1 MSSSANGDTQFP
13 IRTLPVT
20 GNLTLFYALSLLVA
34 LLIALA
40 SLAGLLDPQRLY
52 PTEDLRESFLATDVL
67 NLLIGLPIL
76 LGALGSARRGKLLGL
91 LLWPGALFYVLYH
104 AIVYV
109 FALPLNLAFLLWLLL
124 LVLSVYT
131 LAGLVAR
138 IDGPALRGRLA
149 GAVPERA
156 AGGVLAGLGTLFA
169 LLALG
174 TLVSGLAGPTP
185 IAGAELALQVAD
197 FTLSPAWIIGGLLL
211 WRRAPL
217 GYVTGLGL
225 LFQASMLFV
234 GLIAFLLLQPLLTG
248 APFAPLDVVVTFI
261 LGLIC
266 FIPLGRFLRGVVSKG
281 ERL

>member
-1 MSSSANGDTQFP
+1 MEAHTQMCP
-13 IRTLPVT
+13 TQTLPVT
-20 GNLTLFYALSLLVA
+20 GTLTLFYALSLLVA
-34 LLIALA
+34 LLMAVA
-40 SLAGLLDPQRLY
+40 SVAGLLDPQRLY
-52 PTEDLRESFLATDVL
+52 PAEDLRESFLATDVV

-76 LGALGSARRGKLLGL
+76 LGALGFARRGKLLGL
-91 LLWPGALFYVLYH
+91 LLWPGALFYALYH

-138 IDGPALRGRLA
+138 VDGPALQRRLA
-149 GAVPERA
+149 GAVPVRA
-156 AGGVLAGLGTLFA
+156 AGGVLAGLGALFA

-174 TLVSGLAGPTP
+174 TLVSSLARQDP
-185 IAGAELALQVAD
+185 IAGADLALQVTD
-197 FTLSPAWIIGGLLL
+197 LTVSPAWIIGGLLL

-234 GLIAFLLLQPLLTG
+234 GLIAFLLLQPLLTS
-248 APFAPLDVVVTFI
+248 APFAPLDVAVTFI
-261 LGLIC
+261 LGLVC
-266 FIPLGRFLRGVVSKG
+266 FIPFGLFMRGVVSKSS
-281 ERL
+281 